1 MYNIRIQE
9 KTAPPK
15 PQSPSSR
22 PRLLGFLYSARLSPL
37 CSAFSPL
44 LGCALPDHEPCAMSH
59 VVPALTKSE
68 TNL

>member
-44 LGCALPDHEPCAMSH
+44 LGCALPDHEPCGAGADEVRNES
-59 VVPALTKSE
+59 LGTI
-68 TNL
+68 